1 MACSKADAEKCLTQ
15 AFNAVD
21 TDKSGSIEG
30 KEVEA
35 VLVAYHKSKGKPH
48 DSAQLKKEVQS
59 FLNDVDKNHDNKVSR
74 KEFLDYFM
82 QLYQ

>member
-1 MACSKADAEKCLTQ
+1 
-15 AFNAVD
+15 
-21 TDKSGSIEG
+21 
-30 KEVEA
+30 